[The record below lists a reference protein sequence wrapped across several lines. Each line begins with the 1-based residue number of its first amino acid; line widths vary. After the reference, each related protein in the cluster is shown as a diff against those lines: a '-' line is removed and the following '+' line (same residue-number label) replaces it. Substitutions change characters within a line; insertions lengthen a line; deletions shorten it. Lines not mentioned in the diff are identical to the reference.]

1 MAMSSKTI
9 LSGVDFIPSSDI
21 KYSKPKVDARGGKS
35 IGILNAVCN
44 TATYI
49 STPLM
54 LTWGINEFVDDKT
67 GRVSY
72 DMALQF
78 PNEEYAKADTTKFL
92 KNMIILE
99 NKIKKDAIIN
109 AKEWFGK
116 PKMSEDAIDALWT
129 PMLKY
134 PKDKNTLEPDTTRAP
149 TLKIKIP
156 YWEGEWKTELYNI
169 DQQVI
174 FPDPDGSSVT
184 PKDLIAKGSHIAVV
198 LQCGGIWFA
207 NGKFGVTWKLLQGVV
222 KPRETIKGKCH
233 ILLSNEDKA
242 LMQLQKIND
251 DDEEDNIEVDNS
263 VNTTH
268 VADSD
273 NEEEIKQELSTT
285 VRDEVNQELSTSV
298 TDEVKQEV
306 SEIVKEVP
314 KKKKIIKKVVKKT

>member
-35 IGILNAVCN
+35 IGILNAACN

-251 DDEEDNIEVDNS
+251 DDEEDNIEVGES

-306 SEIVKEVP
+306 SAIVKEVP